1 MLKICF
7 VTILISSVL
16 CSGVCQDRVVL
27 ANDDTLS
34 MKILKYDDHYV
45 EFLLQNE
52 SVASKLYCGYVK
64 SIILSS
70 GRVINPSL
78 SEIDKLSPVFGK
90 YKGNSRLTNE
100 KEKYG
105 LSKVGEGV
113 YTFKTPQDMQRELQF
128 AGQMLGASL
137 VIVPIR
143 PVFDGD
149 PQVVG
154 AEFFSFIT
162 PQKDF
167 LNKRLAGNSS
177 DLISLEDHSINQLL
191 IVDALQ
197 SKTISHRLEFT
208 MDGKI
213 LENGKESGTYKINDD
228 HVEIK
233 YLYTNKK
240 GKIKES
246 SGTFKIGSYDKDL
259 ILLYSANN
267 RFSEFHN
274 IILKRCLGAR
284 VGSKE

>member
-1 MLKICF
+1 
-7 VTILISSVL
+7 
-16 CSGVCQDRVVL
+16 
-27 ANDDTLS
+27 
-34 MKILKYDDHYV
+34 
-45 EFLLQNE
+45 
-52 SVASKLYCGYVK
+52 
-64 SIILSS
+64 
-70 GRVINPSL
+70 
-78 SEIDKLSPVFGK
+78 
-90 YKGNSRLTNE
+90 
-100 KEKYG
+100 
-105 LSKVGEGV
+105 
-113 YTFKTPQDMQRELQF
+113 MQRELQF